1 MQGAVFEA
9 TAAMDFE
16 LEVGFFVGPGTELGV
31 PLTVA
36 QARDHIF
43 GCVLLND
50 WSARDIQVNAASVTN
65 ACVYWQLHDT
75 SLRLQ

>member
-1 MQGAVFEA
+1 
-9 TAAMDFE
+9 MDFE
-16 LEVGFFVGPGTELGV
+16 LEVGFFVGPGTELGT

-50 WSARDIQVNAASVTN
+50 WSARDIQVQAATVTTSKCSV
-65 ACVYWQLHDT
+65 Y
-75 SLRLQ
+75 